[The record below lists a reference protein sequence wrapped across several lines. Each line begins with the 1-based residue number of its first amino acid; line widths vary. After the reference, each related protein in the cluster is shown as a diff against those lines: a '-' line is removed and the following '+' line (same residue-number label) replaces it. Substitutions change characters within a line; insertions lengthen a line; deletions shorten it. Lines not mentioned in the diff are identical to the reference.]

1 MSQVSTQVVS
11 RDKVKL
17 LHQKFRRARLISNA
31 QYLAKYPLSL
41 EVQVIA
47 PAISTAFPSSEKPN
61 NYQSFRQA
69 VHISSANQLRKQRV
83 DSLRKAVNIL
93 DIEID
98 NLTLDE
104 FLGQLSS
111 GVVFTP
117 NVDHLMKLQHDAEFM
132 AAYDQADYRV
142 CDSQVLMY
150 AARFLGERMKGK
162 ISGSDLFPKFCEYH
176 QHNEQIQIFLLGGA
190 EGIPQLARDNI
201 NRRTGREI
209 IIAAHSPSYGFEKST
224 EECYAIIDM
233 INRSGANV
241 LVVGVGAP
249 KQEIWIAKYREFLP
263 EIKIFLAVGA
273 AIDFEAGNKPRS
285 PDWMSRLGLEWLY
298 RLITEPKRLWKRYLI
313 DDLPFFKLLF
323 LQKFA
328 RRRLKRS

>member
-1 MSQVSTQVVS
+1 MPQVSTQVVAKE
-11 RDKVKL
+11 KVKL
-17 LHQKFRRARLISNA
+17 LYQKFRQARLISNA

-41 EVQVIA
+41 EVQNTS
-47 PAISTAFPSSEKPN
+47 PGISTAFPSHDKTTT
-61 NYQSFRQA
+61 YQSFRQA
-69 VHISSANQLRKQRV
+69 VHTSSANQLRQQRV

-93 DIEID
+93 NIEID
-98 NLTLDE
+98 NLTIDE

-176 QHNEQIQIFLLGGA
+176 KHNDDIHIFLLGGA

-224 EECYAIIDM
+224 EECHAIIDM

-263 EIKIFLAVGA
+263 EINIFLAVGA

-298 RLITEPKRLWKRYLI
+298 RLITEPKRLWRRYLI

-323 LQKFA
+323 QQKFA

>member
-1 MSQVSTQVVS
+1 MSQVSTQVVP

-41 EVQVIA
+41 ELQNTS
-47 PAISTAFPSSEKPN
+47 PSISTAFPSHDKTTT
-61 NYQSFRQA
+61 YQSFRQA
-69 VHISSANQLRKQRV
+69 VHTSSANQLRQQRV

-150 AARFLGERMKGK
+150 AARFLGERIKGK

-176 QHNEQIQIFLLGGA
+176 KYNEDIRIFLLGGA
-190 EGIPQLARDNI
+190 EGIPQMAMDNI
-201 NRRTGREI
+201 NRRTGRNI
-209 IIAAHSPSYGFEKST
+209 IIAAHSPSYGFEKNP
-224 EECYAIIDM
+224 EECHTIIEM
-233 INRSGANV
+233 VRQSGANV
-241 LVVGVGAP
+241 LVIGVGAP
-249 KQEIWIAKYREFLP
+249 KQEIWIAKHRQLLP
-263 EIKIFLAVGA
+263 EINIFLAVGA

-298 RLITEPKRLWKRYLI
+298 RLITEPRRLWKRYLI
-313 DDLPFFKLLF
+313 DDLPFFKLLL
-323 LQKFA
+323 LQRFS